1 MGIIDF
7 KGVEAAKPSLGGN
20 YIKGPSDL
28 LCRLDKVKE
37 IETRKSGPAIC
48 IEMTVFHVFE
58 GNHVV
63 AENVTHMLMQNQD
76 SFLGNWKA
84 FVMGTQGCAEDE
96 VTQEMSEIICGD
108 TQPLSG
114 DVIRVKAREIK
125 TKADKEFTLVSY
137 HGEVLAEE
145 WKPLLG
151 EESLAKLGIEA

>member
-20 YIKGPSDL
+20 YIQPSDM

-58 GNHVV
+58 GNHIVG
-63 AENVTHMLMQNQD
+63 ENVTHMLMQNQD

-84 FVMGTQGCAEDE
+84 FVMGTQGCEESE
-96 VTQEMSEIICGD
+96 VTQEMSEIICGEA
-108 TQPLSG
+108 QPLSG
-114 DVIRVKAREIK
+114 DVVRVKARNIK
-125 TKADKEFTLVSY
+125 TQKDKDFTLVSY
-137 HGEVLAEE
+137 HGAVSPEE

-151 EESLAKLGIEA
+151 EESLNKLGIEA